1 MHNEVSQSVEI
12 ECNRRLTNLYYDSH
26 VWLLQCANNITKNR
40 EESADLVQDLYVYLA
55 KKCNPKIW
63 WGESYNRMYLHAFLK
78 HRWLN
83 KTTKLNRYKYT
94 PTPITSDKPD
104 EEYDIQLDYDIM
116 NSYEQ
121 VIRELKHLQQTKLW
135 APARIYEM
143 YYMSE
148 DNLNEVA
155 DKIGI
160 SKSTTFLSIKKIRK
174 HLEKVI
180 DNPFHK

>member
-1 MHNEVSQSVEI
+1 MNTEVSQSVQSQ
-12 ECNRRLTNLYYDSH
+12 CDKRLENLYYDSH
-26 VWLLQCANNITKNR
+26 TWLLQCANNITRNR
-40 EESADLVQDLYVYLA
+40 EESEDLVQDLYVYLA

-83 KTTKLNRYKYT
+83 KTTKLNRYSYT
-94 PTPITSDKPD
+94 PTPIKSDISD
-104 EEYDIQLDYDIM
+104 EEYDFQLDYDIM
-116 NSYEQ
+116 KAYDE
-121 VIRELKHLQQTKLW
+121 VIEELKSLQTTKLW

-143 YYMSE
+143 YWMTE

-155 DKIGI
+155 EKIGI
-160 SKSTTFLSIKKIRK
+160 SKSTTFLAIKKIRK

-180 DNPFHK
+180 NNPFKK